1 LILIRRLLQSCD
13 LAFFDPHPPPMT
25 TPFLPGLITL
35 PGRND
40 DGAAKRARDGDL
52 LTLIEEA
59 DARGWS
65 SAVSERSLA
74 LRRRRS
80 PASSSPPRGCGWV
93 AAAAPAA
100 EEYGCRLEEPATP
113 YSIVAAAAAEEVD
126 PFCVAWFC
134 IPDLSAI
141 DPPPLQPNA
150 FATTDGGIIFL
161 ESRNDDRATAAADEH
176 GCSLEEAAT
185 PDAVGA
191 EAADEERATVDPYLS
206 YVCLTL

>member
-1 LILIRRLLQSCD
+1 
-13 LAFFDPHPPPMT
+13 MT
-25 TPFLPGLITL
+25 TLLLPGLITL

-65 SAVSERSLA
+65 SAVLERSLA

-113 YSIVAAAAAEEVD
+113 NSIGAAAAAEEVD
-126 PFCVAWFC
+126 PLCVAWFC

-161 ESRNDDRATAAADEH
+161 ESRNDDRAVAAADEH

-191 EAADEERATVDPYLS
+191 EAADEETATVDPYLS